1 MAIAKSIKSAAKE
14 AKQRLKSRFW
24 EDYRKEVANG
34 VKKAEAEGLAPS
46 GVENYFRKMVVR
58 TVNKPAGNEE
68 AFYNEVKTMLDE
80 EGAKPSDAL
89 DRLMD
94 KKLFYSL
101 DYVQR
106 ERYLFVLSEKYL
118 ACLSRYDEE
127 RGIEKSLGR

>member
-1 MAIAKSIKSAAKE
+1 MNVAKSIKSAAKE

-24 EDYRKEVANG
+24 EDYRKEVEIG
-34 VKKAEAEGLAPS
+34 VKKAESDGI
-46 GVENYFRKMVVR
+46 GTGCVENYFRKLAEDVEGVY
-58 TVNKPAGNEE
+58 GD
-68 AFYNEVKTMLDE
+68 VKNMLDE
-80 EGAKPSDAL
+80 EGARQSDAL

-118 ACLSRYDEE
+118 KCLARYDEE
-127 RGIEKSLGR
+127 RGIEKRLGR